1 MNKRPVLLL
10 VLSMALSL
18 FGGGTALATE
28 ELAQPAAAAEIAA
41 AEDVSVPAEWPEEEA
56 HADAALQTD
65 GDAAYVYELTTVL
78 EAGRKYLLVSSG
90 AAGAAYAL
98 GHDED
103 AVASDAVMIRSEGD
117 SLTIRA
123 EDVDDT
129 SVFTAVKGSGQ
140 SSSGKFSFSNG
151 GWYIIY
157 NSVSGAIEMSQSGY
171 SWTCE
176 QKGEA
181 YKLKNGGNYLAYSGG
196 AWVLSGSRTG
206 TGVYL
211 FGQVDTAAP
220 QIKLDRSVLVLHRQ
234 TEPTGVLKATVSNAP
249 GATVSFT
256 SADSSVASVSSDGTV
271 TAASFGTTTVTAAIT
286 VNGTSY
292 SASCEVTVTGYST
305 SGYHTDSTYLAFGTD
320 RHGVENAIAAA
331 MTGMPQAVSYVGL
344 IGDMVTDGSCKVS
357 TICSEVY
364 SFFDN
369 SDIGVNITYGDHDS
383 GLTAD
388 VNGVLQ
394 GKNGYGVVYTGYK
407 NDKVLYY
414 VYGVSM
420 NYMSS
425 ESAAATAAA
434 AFKAW
439 VDGVDKTI
447 PVFVIC
453 HASVDT
459 DRGTSSEGGYI
470 WTQALNYA
478 ATGYETTEPGC
489 EITRNVIF
497 LHGHN
502 HTVTKNYNNWKPGS
516 VQKVQ
521 SGESEQSVT
530 VYFSV
535 VTAGYMGL
543 TAWGGGS
550 NVTAASMHATL
561 AEITDSEIILTQYP
575 AASASQAATLQTI
588 PRIHPQ
594 EPEPE
599 PIPIIKAAL
608 ILKKLV
614 GLPVSPETL
623 PPDSPSSALDAA
635 RILRG

>member
-1 MNKRPVLLL
+1 
-10 VLSMALSL
+10 
-18 FGGGTALATE
+18 
-28 ELAQPAAAAEIAA
+28 
-41 AEDVSVPAEWPEEEA
+41 
-56 HADAALQTD
+56 
-65 GDAAYVYELTTVL
+65 
-78 EAGRKYLLVSSG
+78 
-90 AAGAAYAL
+90 
-98 GHDED
+98 
-103 AVASDAVMIRSEGD
+103 
-117 SLTIRA
+117 
-123 EDVDDT
+123 
-129 SVFTAVKGSGQ
+129 
-140 SSSGKFSFSNG
+140 
-151 GWYIIY
+151 
-157 NSVSGAIEMSQSGY
+157 
-171 SWTCE
+171 
-176 QKGEA
+176 
-181 YKLKNGGNYLAYSGG
+181 
-196 AWVLSGSRTG
+196 
-206 TGVYL
+206 
-211 FGQVDTAAP
+211 
-220 QIKLDRSVLVLHRQ
+220 
-234 TEPTGVLKATVSNAP
+234 
-249 GATVSFT
+249 
-256 SADSSVASVSSDGTV
+256 
-271 TAASFGTTTVTAAIT
+271 
-286 VNGTSY
+286 
-292 SASCEVTVTGYST
+292 
-305 SGYHTDSTYLAFGTD
+305 
-320 RHGVENAIAAA
+320 
-331 MTGMPQAVSYVGL
+331 
-344 IGDMVTDGSCKVS
+344 
-357 TICSEVY
+357 
-364 SFFDN
+364 
-369 SDIGVNITYGDHDS
+369 
-383 GLTAD
+383 
-388 VNGVLQ
+388 
-394 GKNGYGVVYTGYK
+394 
-407 NDKVLYY
+407 
-414 VYGVSM
+414 M

-599 PIPIIKAAL
+599 PEPEPIPIIKAAL

-614 GLPVSPETL
+614 GLPASPETL